1 MRCPRTG
8 SAPRALGQAT
18 IDVGSDGNLVRDAVT
33 RLSDWDRAM
42 IYRSYYLGRTTT
54 QIAAEFKA
62 DDDFVKQELHRAL
75 HTLRVALQERDDIAR
90 RR

>member
-1 MRCPRTG
+1 
-8 SAPRALGQAT
+8 
-18 IDVGSDGNLVRDAVT
+18 
-33 RLSDWDRAM
+33 M